1 MVGSLEWSVG
11 LSYNSHK
18 GRGGKL
24 LFFFTILMTVNDYIP
39 DGVEEEVGRH
49 SPPLALDHV
58 TTLKL
63 GYQQQQQGTVQ
74 QNVQYKYRK
83 TKYM

>member
-1 MVGSLEWSVG
+1 M
-11 LSYNSHK
+11 
-18 GRGGKL
+18 
-24 LFFFTILMTVNDYIP
+24 TINDYIP

-83 TKYM
+83 PKYM